1 MLTEK
6 QQNIICDLTNEFMK
20 INKPAPTKSG
30 GLINK
35 ALIDKKID
43 DSLKQEAEL
52 DLVTK
57 ATKAY
62 VDDMMQTDVDR
73 LNEDLVP
80 MGMKAK
86 IKEHYMYIHELRS
99 DGSLGTLLMYFNYK
113 MANHSQYLPD
123 GRIYTVYTRFKSIS
137 YSGCSFNNID
147 DLCKSDS
154 FINKIEDNYKWILS
168 KNKNK

>member
-1 MLTEK
+1 MLTDK
-6 QQNIICDLTNEFMK
+6 QQKIISDLTNEFTK
-20 INKPAPTKSG
+20 INKPSPTKSG

-62 VDDMMQTDVDR
+62 VTDMIHADVDR

-86 IKEHYMYIHELRS
+86 TKDFYIYIHVLNS
-99 DGSLGTLLMYFNYK
+99 DGSLGTLLMYFLYE
-113 MANHSQYLPD
+113 MSHHSQYLPD
-123 GRIYTVYTRFKSIS
+123 GRLYTVYTRFRDIN
-137 YSGCSFNNID
+137 YSGGRFNTID

-154 FINKIEDNYKWILS
+154 FINKIESNYKWILS
-168 KNKNK
+168 KNK